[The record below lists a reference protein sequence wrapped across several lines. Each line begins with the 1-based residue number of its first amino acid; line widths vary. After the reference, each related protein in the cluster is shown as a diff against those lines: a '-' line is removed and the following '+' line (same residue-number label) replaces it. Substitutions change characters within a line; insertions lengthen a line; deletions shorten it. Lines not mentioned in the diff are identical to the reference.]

1 MDKKKLKEIIAI
13 VIVGI
18 VSIVSSVLACIL
30 GVPKDAIDNVIND
43 VGFVEIF
50 DPSFEESEEKEA
62 EKGRQHG
69 AVADPRPAAGDY
81 RRRSFRGL

>member
-30 GVPKDAIDNVIND
+30 GVPKEAIDNVIND
-43 VGFVEIF
+43 IGFVEIL
-50 DPSFEESEEKEA
+50 DPSFEEGEEKEA
-62 EKGRQHG
+62 EN
-69 AVADPRPAAGDY
+69 Y
-81 RRRSFRGL
+81 SFNEEKPSAYENSKEITD

>member
-30 GVPKDAIDNVIND
+30 GIPKDAIDNVIND
-43 VGFVEIF
+43 VGFMENF
-50 DPSFEESEEKEA
+50 DPSFEESEEKKA
-62 EKGRQHG
+62 ENDSLNEEKTS
-69 AVADPRPAAGDY
+69 AYENAEEITD
-81 RRRSFRGL
+81 

>member
-30 GVPKDAIDNVIND
+30 GVPKEAIDNVIND
-43 VGFVEIF
+43 VGFVEIL
-50 DPSFEESEEKEA
+50 DPSFEEGEKKEA
-62 EKGRQHG
+62 ENDSLNEEKPS
-69 AVADPRPAAGDY
+69 ACENSKEITD
-81 RRRSFRGL
+81 

>member
-30 GVPKDAIDNVIND
+30 GVPKEAIDNVIND
-43 VGFVEIF
+43 VGFVEIL
-50 DPSFEESEEKEA
+50 DPSFEEGEKKEA
-62 EKGRQHG
+62 ENDSLNEEKPS
-69 AVADPRPAAGDY
+69 AYENSKEITD
-81 RRRSFRGL
+81 

>member
-30 GVPKDAIDNVIND
+30 GVPKEAIDNVIND
-43 VGFVEIF
+43 VGFVEIL
-50 DPSFEESEEKEA
+50 DPSFEEGEKKEA
-62 EKGRQHG
+62 ENDFLNEEKPS
-69 AVADPRPAAGDY
+69 AYENSKEITD
-81 RRRSFRGL
+81 

>member
-62 EKGRQHG
+62 ESDSLNEEKTS
-69 AVADPRPAAGDY
+69 ACENSKEITD
-81 RRRSFRGL
+81 

>member
-30 GVPKDAIDNVIND
+30 GIPKDAIDNVIND

-50 DPSFEESEEKEA
+50 DTPFEESEEKEA
-62 EKGRQHG
+62 ENDSLNEEKTS
-69 AVADPRPAAGDY
+69 AYENSKEITD
-81 RRRSFRGL
+81 

>member
-30 GVPKDAIDNVIND
+30 GVPKEAIDNVIND
-43 VGFVEIF
+43 VGFVEIL
-50 DPSFEESEEKEA
+50 DPSFEEGEEKEA
-62 EKGRQHG
+62 ENDSLNEEKPS
-69 AVADPRPAAGDY
+69 ACENSKEITD
-81 RRRSFRGL
+81 

>member
-30 GVPKDAIDNVIND
+30 GIPKEAIDNVIND

-50 DPSFEESEEKEA
+50 DPSFEEVEGKEA
-62 EKGRQHG
+62 ENDSLNEENTSAYENSKEIT
-69 AVADPRPAAGDY
+69 D
-81 RRRSFRGL
+81 

>member
-30 GVPKDAIDNVIND
+30 GVPKKAIDNVIND
-43 VGFVEIF
+43 VGFVEIL
-50 DPSFEESEEKEA
+50 DPSFEEGEEKEA
-62 EKGRQHG
+62 ENDSLNEEK
-69 AVADPRPAAGDY
+69 PSDY
-81 RRRSFRGL
+81 ENSKEITD

>member
-30 GVPKDAIDNVIND
+30 GVPKEAIDNVIND
-43 VGFVEIF
+43 VGFVEIL
-50 DPSFEESEEKEA
+50 DPSFEEGEEKEA
-62 EKGRQHG
+62 EN
-69 AVADPRPAAGDY
+69 DPLNEEKPSAYENSKEITD
-81 RRRSFRGL
+81 

>member
-30 GVPKDAIDNVIND
+30 GVPKEAIDNVIND
-43 VGFVEIF
+43 VGFVEIL
-50 DPSFEESEEKEA
+50 DPSFEEGEEKEA
-62 EKGRQHG
+62 ENDSLNEEKQSSYENSKEIT
-69 AVADPRPAAGDY
+69 D
-81 RRRSFRGL
+81 

>member
-50 DPSFEESEEKEA
+50 DPSFEENEEKKAENDSLNEEKTSACENSEEIT
-62 EKGRQHG
+62 
-69 AVADPRPAAGDY
+69 D
-81 RRRSFRGL
+81 

>member
-30 GVPKDAIDNVIND
+30 GVPKEAIDNVIND
-43 VGFVEIF
+43 VGFVEIL
-50 DPSFEESEEKEA
+50 DPSFEEGEEKEA
-62 EKGRQHG
+62 ENYSLNEEKPS
-69 AVADPRPAAGDY
+69 AYENSKEITD
-81 RRRSFRGL
+81 